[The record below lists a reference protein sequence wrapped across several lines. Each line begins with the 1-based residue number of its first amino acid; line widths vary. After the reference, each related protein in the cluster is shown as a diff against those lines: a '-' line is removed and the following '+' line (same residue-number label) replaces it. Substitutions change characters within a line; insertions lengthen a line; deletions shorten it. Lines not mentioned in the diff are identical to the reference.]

1 VEVTKSGKGI
11 SCLKS
16 KIQNSKW
23 FDGSTVLTAD
33 RLTIALMLLCISF
46 PLFLCGCEGET
57 ITTSTVD
64 FLTLEGKPSEK
75 EAFQSYYQTELKTST
90 TADVLAM
97 INLPKYETLSQSTS
111 VIASAGEK
119 KKGYKTWMKMV
130 AFDENKLTAE
140 RKYLFMIDERP
151 KILFTEP
158 WEGLRFDC
166 QMVLGGDVLDKPYS
180 NENAK
185 RIAMLRQVLENT
197 RKDIDEIR
205 KDNKTAD
212 TCGILINQAISSVL
226 VRLDA
231 SPAEAAKLSDPAGLS
246 FKHTNLDRG
255 KIGMTMADDIVT
267 VKIRLGSFEGKFN
280 KKN

>member
-1 VEVTKSGKGI
+1 MTKSGKGI

-23 FDGSTVLTAD
+23 FD
-33 RLTIALMLLCISF
+33 RLTILSKVEGLEIALILISISF

-57 ITTSTVD
+57 ITTSTIG
-64 FLTLEGKPSEK
+64 FLTPEGKPSEK
-75 EAFQSYYQTELKTST
+75 EAFQSYYLTELKTST

-130 AFDENKLTAE
+130 AFDENKLAAE
-140 RKYLFMIDERP
+140 RKYLFMIDEKP

-185 RIAMLRQVLENT
+185 RIAILKQVLENT
-197 RKDIDEIR
+197 RKDIDEV
-205 KDNKTAD
+205 KGDNKTID

-231 SPAEAAKLSDPAGLS
+231 SPTEAAKLSDPAGLD

-267 VKIRLGSFEGKFN
+267 VKIRLGSFESKFK